1 MKKQARRDDGFGKEG
16 EKRRQMKDKIFRLGK
31 LKQKKTMEAADET
44 KTMRRHPKKV
54 SRNNQ

>member
-31 LKQKKTMEAADET
+31 LKQKKNYGGG
-44 KTMRRHPKKV
+44 R
-54 SRNNQ
+54 